1 MRLPVQR
8 RPGLDCRSIA
18 RLAVDAQFPTDK
30 RQSLS
35 HAGMAETRPSL
46 FPGGIESNAIVVYRE
61 LESAVD
67 KLNVDF
73 YRASVR
79 MPGDIPQRLLRDAV
93 QTERYR
99 PRRLIEKFL
108 GCESYGS
115 RDR

>member
-1 MRLPVQR
+1 M
-8 RPGLDCRSIA
+8 A
-18 RLAVDAQFPTDK
+18 KLAVDAQFPSDM

-67 KLNVDF
+67 KLKADF

-79 MPGDIPQRLLRDAV
+79 MTGDIPQGLLRDAV
-93 QTERYR
+93 HTERYR
-99 PRRLIEKFL
+99 PRRLIEIFL
-108 GCESYGS
+108 GSEIYWN
-115 RDR
+115 RLP

>member
-1 MRLPVQR
+1 MAQ
-8 RPGLDCRSIA
+8 
-18 RLAVDAQFPTDK
+18 LAVDAQFPTDK

-46 FPGGIESNAIVVYRE
+46 FPGGIESNSIVVYRE

-67 KLNVDF
+67 KLKADF

-79 MPGDIPQRLLRDAV
+79 MTGDIPQGLLGDAV

-99 PRRLIEKFL
+99 LRWLVEIFL
-108 GCESYGS
+108 GSETY
-115 RDR
+115 RNPLH